1 VKKQHPY
8 YPIFIDVE
16 ERNVLIV
23 GGGGV
28 SARKAEALLQYG
40 ARVTVVAPEIADEV
54 SQLEPRIAIVR
65 KRYEESDLDG
75 RLLVIAATDDAA
87 VNARVAGDCRRRQIL
102 VNVADALDL
111 CDFIVP
117 AVLNQGAAQGSVQI
131 AVSTGGKSP
140 ALARALKRELQRVAG
155 PEWAAL
161 NDLLGELREPAR
173 EALATDADR
182 KRLFDA
188 IVSSE
193 ALALLRDGRR
203 DEALAVIARLCDD
216 AGVRR

>member
-1 VKKQHPY
+1 VKKKHPY
-8 YPIFIDVE
+8 YPVFIDVE

-23 GGGGV
+23 GGGSV
-28 SARKAEALLQYG
+28 SARKAETLLQYG
-40 ARVTVVAPEIADEV
+40 ARVTVVAPELADEV
-54 SQLEPRIAIVR
+54 EALAPHISIVR
-65 KRYEESDLDG
+65 KPYDEADLDG
-75 RLLVIAATDDAA
+75 RALVIAATNDAA

-102 VNVADALDL
+102 VNVIDATDL

-117 AVLNQGAAQGSVQI
+117 AVIEQGAVQI

-155 PEWAAL
+155 PEWSAL
-161 NDLLGELREPAR
+161 NDLLGDLREPAKQ
-173 EALATDADR
+173 ALETDADR

-188 IVSSE
+188 IVASD
-193 ALALLRDGRR
+193 ALALLREGRR
-203 DEALAVIARLCDD
+203 DDALAAIARLCDA

>member
-75 RLLVIAATDDAA
+75 RVLVIAATDDAA

-117 AVLNQGAAQGSVQI
+117 AVIERGAVQI

-161 NDLLGELREPAR
+161 NDLLGDLREPAR

-188 IVSSE
+188 ILASD
-193 ALALLRDGRR
+193 ALALLREGRR
-203 DEALAVIARLCDD
+203 DEALAVIAHLCGD

>member
-54 SQLEPRIAIVR
+54 SRLEPRIAIVR

-102 VNVADALDL
+102 VNVADALEL

-117 AVLNQGAAQGSVQI
+117 AVIERGAVQI

-173 EALATDADR
+173 KALATDADR

-188 IVSSE
+188 IVASD

>member
-65 KRYEESDLDG
+65 RRYEESDLDG
-75 RLLVIAATDDAA
+75 RLLVIAATDDAT

-117 AVLNQGAAQGSVQI
+117 AVIERGAVQI

-173 EALATDADR
+173 KALATDADR

-188 IVSSE
+188 ILASD